1 MEGRNPAII
10 PQRIIPGVLSPQN
23 EKAFH
28 WGWQGLI
35 ACGSQKTVLIIDP
48 NTLQVVQSLVKHRH
62 PVNKV
67 KWAKENYHHDVAS
80 PYSLRVASVDTSGRV
95 VVWDIAQGNERTEF
109 AENGKTLTDLEWL
122 SCQDA
127 SHDLLV
133 AIHSPN
139 MLALWNA
146 DTGTKLWR
154 KTYDNVPTLHS
165 LTIDPFEPTRFAALG
180 SDCILFVNDF
190 SISRQPTSNGKKFYM
205 SVDKAQKNITP
216 TRVNL
221 TAMGRA
227 AISGI
232 RLLIGDEKPKSDELT
247 LTDCKQLSYLPSMRH
262 HLAAVFPREIL
273 ILDVSVL
280 QAVASIP
287 LERNG
292 SPFMQI
298 MPVRQRAAFICAH
311 ENGSF
316 SFRLRRFSR
325 LSESS
330 LTDENVNDGESL
342 TSKVDLNF
350 DTACHSEPFRVTN
363 RIRPMAA
370 ALCPVTERQ
379 AAVLVSDGRIFIWKL
394 SSSTKKEKFTNNSPI
409 YAPRYFTPAIPR
421 NHTLSGIIAPTQNIT
436 TFDLKKN
443 GIDPVWGDQ
452 ISLRFTMVGLFSS
465 LTSQVSC
472 MRMCPPLTHKNW
484 PHYRPLLA
492 VGLVSG
498 NILVFD
504 LGTGKL
510 TYEFGVHTCEV
521 KGIEWSGLRSII
533 SYAYPTQG
541 NNSVVIN
548 EVSTTNLQSGRTIPF
563 RTDKVNESPISFIKV
578 SSKKQY
584 LMIVF
589 HDKPIELWDIKT
601 RCILKELPKS
611 FPIIHAVEW
620 APAHAGRKKPE
631 EGQSE
636 PEAVHTKEHLVLT
649 DSAAT
654 LYHCI
659 AEGSSF
665 KQGSRIP
672 HISERNS
679 TTTCIS
685 WKHDHIFMGDTDGTI
700 SIWNLKTKLSKG
712 IPTHRGWVKK
722 VRFGPGKGNL
732 NCLVLFEDG
741 LEIWDSDDGIAV
753 SSVKSPK
760 QLPKILDVDWCAS
773 DKLVLSCENGQLLI
787 MDSML
792 SLPPPNLP
800 IVELFYWKSLSC
812 PYLLPTKPALIMKA
826 MLQRGILSVETFGEE
841 LAYKAAIQSTIDSLP
856 TDVKEFISTTDN
868 TLARCAAVARI
879 FGDESEID
887 LWETFSYYATNK
899 NIDEYKPVFTDTNM
913 DTLSDCEIFRINELQ
928 RSLRHGLLRNTPEH
942 TKKCIENLVLF
953 GQVDKAIHLSL
964 ETEPTSGSYY
974 EDCLKSCLLATL
986 KCNPEAS
993 QSSVKLVSTNLIA
1006 NGRLQEGIELLCM
1019 INKSLDACRYLASH
1033 GQWELAVWL
1042 AKVRLTG
1049 VEYEEIMI
1057 RWANHLCSPRVN
1069 NKSKAILVYLSLKKF
1084 SRVLE
1089 TFYQMRHFDRAAMFA
1104 QICQEFNFLEDDSKP
1119 NEHLIQSVHAECA
1132 RFLQQL
1138 GCDGELVTM
1147 HSAQAGENDKIDIN
1161 EGSDDA
1167 NSSTSSGVM
1176 ISSPGSNSDDYEK
1189 VG

>member
-48 NTLQVVQSLVKHRH
+48 NTLQVVQTLVKHRY

-67 KWAKENYHHDVAS
+67 KWATENYHHDVAS

-95 VVWDIAQGNERTEF
+95 VVWDVAQGNERAEF
-109 AENGKTLTDLEWL
+109 IENGKTLTDLEWL
-122 SCQDA
+122 NCQDA

-165 LTIDPFEPTRFAALG
+165 ITIDPFEPTRFAALG

-190 SISRQPTSNGKKFYM
+190 SISRQPTSDGKKFYM
-205 SVDKAQKNITP
+205 SVDKAQKNVTP

-232 RLLIGDEKPKSDELT
+232 RLLIGDEKPKSNELT
-247 LTDCKQLSYLPSMRH
+247 LTDCRQLSFLPSMRH

-292 SPFMQI
+292 SPFMQVL
-298 MPVRQRAAFICAH
+298 PVRQRAALFCAH

-316 SFRLRRFSR
+316 SFRLRRFMRLNEES
-325 LSESS
+325 LSE
-330 LTDENVNDGESL
+330 EDGSVTESL
-342 TSKVDLNF
+342 SSKVDLNF

-394 SSSTKKEKFTNNSPI
+394 SSSKKREKPTNSSSIYSP
-409 YAPRYFTPAIPR
+409 RFFSPAIPR
-421 NHTLSGIIAPTQNIT
+421 NHTLSGIIAPTQNILPLNSEKD
-436 TFDLKKN
+436 DL
-443 GIDPVWGDQ
+443 VWGDQ
-452 ISLRFTMVGLFSS
+452 ISLKFTMVGLFSS
-465 LTSQVSC
+465 LSSQVSC
-472 MRMCPPLTHKNW
+472 IKMCPPLTHKNW

-492 VGLVSG
+492 VGLVNG

-533 SYAYPTQG
+533 SFAYPTQG
-541 NNSVVIN
+541 NNSTVIN
-548 EVSTTNLQSGRTIPF
+548 EISTTNLQSGRTVPF
-563 RTDKVNESPISFIKV
+563 RTDKVNESPINFIKI

-589 HDKPIELWDIKT
+589 HDKPIELWDIRT
-601 RCILKELPKS
+601 LCILKELPKS
-611 FPIIHAVEW
+611 FPTIHAVEW
-620 APAHAGRKKPE
+620 APAHTVKKKQEDGQAGE
-631 EGQSE
+631 SE
-636 PEAVHTKEHLVLT
+636 MIHTKEHLVLT

-685 WKHDHIFMGDTDGTI
+685 WKHDHIFMGDTDGTV

-732 NCLVLFEDG
+732 NSLVLFEDG
-741 LEIWDSDDGIAV
+741 LEIWDADDGIAV
-753 SSVKSPK
+753 SAVKTPK
-760 QLPKILDVDWCAS
+760 QLPKIIDVDWCAS
-773 DKLVLSCENGQLLI
+773 DKLVLSCENGQILI
-787 MDSML
+787 MDSAL
-792 SLPPPNLP
+792 TLPPPNLP
-800 IVELFYWKSLSC
+800 TAELYYWKSLSC

-826 MLQRGILSVETFGEE
+826 LLQHGKLSVESLGDDFG
-841 LAYKAAIQSTIDSLP
+841 YKAVIQNAINALP
-856 TDVKEFISTTDN
+856 ANMKEFILKNKN
-868 TLARCAAVARI
+868 TLARCTAVARI
-879 FGDESEID
+879 FGDESEIH

-899 NIDEYKPVFTDTNM
+899 NIEPDKPMVTDTNL
-913 DTLSDCEIFRINELQ
+913 DTLCDCEIFRLNELQ
-928 RSLRHGLLRNTPEH
+928 RSYRHGLLRNSPGH

-953 GQVDKAIHLSL
+953 GQVDKAINLSL
-964 ETEPTSGSYY
+964 ETEPTSSSYY
-974 EDCLKSCLLATL
+974 EDCLKSCLLASL
-986 KCNPEAS
+986 KCNPESS

-1006 NGRLQEGIELLCM
+1006 NGRLQEGVELLCM

-1042 AKVRLTG
+1042 AKIRLTG
-1049 VEYEEIMI
+1049 TEYEEIMI

-1069 NKSKAILVYLSLKKF
+1069 NKSKAILVYLSLRKF

-1089 TFYQMRHFDRAAMFA
+1089 TFYQMRYFDRAAMFA
-1104 QICQEFNFLEDDSKP
+1104 QICHELNVIEDDEKLKP
-1119 NEHLIQSVHAECA
+1119 LIESIHSEYA

-1138 GCDGELVTM
+1138 GCEGELVTI
-1147 HSAQAGENDKIDIN
+1147 HSAQAGETDKN
-1161 EGSDDA
+1161 EMNEAASDDT

-1176 ISSPGSNSDDYEK
+1176 ISSPSSNSDDYEK